1 MRLEKKEHIEEEEIT
16 EKKVIERVTV
26 EEVEPRPVSL
36 ELDDLKP
43 KYMDSQRRYNNWYFA
58 AYFSHKGKDYLVKFS
73 TREGTLM
80 GQNKIFLS
88 LSRDPLS
95 VKQEDGIQI
104 IQEPV
109 NDIDIIKPL
118 EEKDFKYNE
127 EKDRIKIE
135 MDDLTTMCKA
145 NEWKIISRNET
156 IGADLTFKPRGHST
170 FWGGEKNAVCEITEG
185 TRVSG
190 IETLSNYKG
199 KVTING
205 EEIEIEGR
213 GLFERVWISQLN
225 FLEIRIVDWIIAN
238 FDQMYTFLCHVES
251 NESDGRPY
259 HFETGTIHII
269 PEDDYLIAKK
279 MEVLP
284 EKWYFL
290 KSAYRFIPYEQK
302 VRVETDKGNL
312 EMTTTLSM
320 YPQPI
325 DEPRRIEN
333 LTINN
338 ITGWSALF
346 YDAPV
351 TLEGKF
357 TYKNGKTVE
366 LTNGLGINECLRI
379 VPL

>member
-1 MRLEKKEHIEEEEIT
+1 MRLEKKEYTEEEETT
-16 EKKVIERVTV
+16 EERVIERVTV
-26 EEVEPRPVSL
+26 KEVEPKPVSL
-36 ELDDLKP
+36 ELDDLAP
-43 KYMDSQRRYNNWYFA
+43 KYSDRQQRYNNWYFA
-58 AYFSHKGKDYLVKFS
+58 ANFIHEGKVYLVKFS
-73 TREGTLM
+73 IREGTLM

-88 LSRDPLS
+88 VSRDPLS
-95 VKQEDGIQI
+95 LKKEDDIQV

-118 EEKDFKYNE
+118 EEKDFKYTK
-127 EKDRIKIE
+127 EKDRIKIA
-135 MDDLTTMCKA
+135 MSDLTAICKA
-145 NEWKIISRNET
+145 DEWRIISSNEN
-156 IGADLTFKPRGHST
+156 IGADLVFTPRGPST
-170 FWGGEKNAVCEITEG
+170 FWGGEKNAVCEITEA

-190 IETLSNYKG
+190 IETLSNFEG
-199 KVTING
+199 KITING
-205 EEIEIEGR
+205 EEIEVEGR

-225 FLEIRIVDWIIAN
+225 FLEIRIVDWVVAN

-251 NESDGRPY
+251 NTSDGGPY
-259 HFETGTIHII
+259 HFETGTVHMVL
-269 PEDDYLIAKK
+269 EDDYLIAKK
-279 MEVLP
+279 LEVTP
-284 EKWYFL
+284 EKWLYL
-290 KSAYRFIPYEQK
+290 KSAYRFIPYKQK
-302 VRVETDKGNL
+302 VRVETDKGDL